1 MEKTGRKQKNLKTI
15 KSVLSIRSLLKRSF
29 SSIFNPHLALALFF
43 FMILSTFA
51 SAGDIIVKSGNLNV
65 SQDLLVNINT
75 LYANSTSN
83 RVGIGTT
90 TPSNELEVSG
100 NIELTNLY
108 DNDASNFFDYT
119 GYAASKTV
127 SSISSSGGV
136 SYSNIAITGSQV
148 SDDGT
153 FVLVTGDTMT
163 GDLTMTEGE
172 YINLYAEDASQFQLG
187 KSASGGTSEIALRTT
202 ANPSSGDPLF
212 TVESSGYSTRL
223 RVEHDGY
230 LSTSNSKIA
239 MNLNDV
245 SWSNADGY
253 VYFASDAY
261 LFWDESEDAFSFP
274 KDVGIGISTPLSTL
288 EIFEDIGAPSDLG
301 DFAEYQLVIGGHST
315 TGDTAGILLHST
327 ADTYGGSAI
336 VHYDTDSGGKGDLV
350 FYTKQ
355 ATGAVPPVEVMRL
368 DDAGYVGIGTSS
380 PVETLDVAGD
390 MNLKGTS
397 RRIQIGDGTDSQT
410 TFNLDFTDI
419 STTSGLMRM
428 FRGTNTSGS
437 VTFQIFKGDGT
448 NTNPIMFNPNGDSW
462 FTGGNVGIG
471 DSTPTASLNIGGDVL
486 INAGPGAG
494 YTLTFAND
502 YGAVA
507 SAPNKIQLYTNYGF
521 GVSASTLNIQSDVN
535 TNFYEDVAGTP
546 TLRMVLYGESVG
558 MGATIPANDLEVEDT
573 SDTTVLRI
581 QDSSNT
587 CDFGVDG
594 SGWASISC
602 TSDEILKE
610 NITEVPESTLKNMAN
625 WIYNYPLKEYTII
638 TNGERQI
645 GVIAQEI
652 QLLDSSKVT
661 TMTEINSKTNE
672 TESYLA
678 VQVPTNLDLLI
689 AIQDLKSENELMKE
703 ELCKKDNSYGLC

>member
-43 FMILSTFA
+43 FMILSIFA

-90 TPSNELEVSG
+90 SPDELLQVGSETSTGNQYLRIVTDNAGSYTPGIKFGWGADDLARIDFPFDTRATDG
-100 NIELTNLY
+100 FKMGTF
-108 DNDASNFFDYT
+108 ASYPV
-119 GYAASKTV
+119 G
-127 SSISSSGGV
+127 I
-136 SYSNIAITGSQV
+136 YSNSVEAIHIDTSQ
-148 SDDGT
+148 
-153 FVLVTGDTMT
+153 
-163 GDLTMTEGE
+163 
-172 YINLYAEDASQFQLG
+172 Q
-187 KSASGGTSEIALRTT
+187 
-202 ANPSSGDPLF
+202 
-212 TVESSGYSTRL
+212 
-223 RVEHDGY
+223 
-230 LSTSNSKIA
+230 
-239 MNLNDV
+239 
-245 SWSNADGY
+245 
-253 VYFASDAY
+253 
-261 LFWDESEDAFSFP
+261 
-274 KDVGIGISTPLSTL
+274 
-288 EIFEDIGAPSDLG
+288 
-301 DFAEYQLVIGGHST
+301 
-315 TGDTAGILLHST
+315 
-327 ADTYGGSAI
+327 
-336 VHYDTDSGGKGDLV
+336 
-350 FYTKQ
+350 
-355 ATGAVPPVEVMRL
+355 
-368 DDAGYVGIGTSS
+368 VGIGTSS
-380 PVETLDVAGD
+380 PGTALEVAGTITSSGGIPLIFT
-390 MNLKGTS
+390 NLGTGTYNKTV
-397 RRIQIGDGTDSQT
+397 IYHDTTNGLYIDLAKPTGVVGGDPIDFQIDARGGGHDFFFINGSTGEVGIGTDSPTAKLHIVGADNSDLLYFDTDRDWKFHT
-410 TFNLDFTDI
+410 TGSGASTDLRLKSI
-419 STTSGLMRM
+419 AGAKYFKITASDDDVVAAFLASPDANSQVSLVPAG
-428 FRGTNTSGS
+428 GS
-437 VTFQIFKGDGT
+437 VGIGGDDNSKKLWVEFADGDGDGNAVVGFENKET
-448 NTNPIMFNPNGDSW
+448 TAGRNYGMYLRGGSNADDYALRIINRGADELFYIRGD
-462 FTGGNVGIG
+462 GNVGIG
-471 DSTPTASLNIGGDVL
+471 DTTPTALLNVGGDVL

-558 MGATIPANDLEVEDT
+558 MGAVIPANDLEVEDT